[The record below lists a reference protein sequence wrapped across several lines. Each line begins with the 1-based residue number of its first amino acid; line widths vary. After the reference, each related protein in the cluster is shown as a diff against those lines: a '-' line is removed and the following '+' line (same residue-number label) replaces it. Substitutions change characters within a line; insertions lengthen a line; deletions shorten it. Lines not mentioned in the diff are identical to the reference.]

1 MSSGPENEQNNSCQ
15 SAYTHDRALAANV
28 LFEVHPKG
36 GGAQHSVAQYP
47 GTSSKWKRLRI
58 LPHCQ
63 TLLLNLMQRTYV
75 DQLYFLALEKA
86 EAGAQILQLLC
97 LDKRP
102 FMVDTESLGT
112 GDTLQQLYQNKSVLK
127 VRLQI
132 CDLPGGCF
140 LVPAQRSI
148 DVPHKGSLLQQL
160 PVLVHPLRHF
170 GFWRSF
176 Q

>member
-1 MSSGPENEQNNSCQ
+1 MSICIYTRSRWQQTSYLKCTQKEAGLSIAWLSTQVPPLHRSGY
-15 SAYTHDRALAANV
+15 AYYHIV
-28 LFEVHPKG
+28 K
-36 GGAQHSVAQYP
+36 
-47 GTSSKWKRLRI
+47 
-58 LPHCQ
+58 

-102 FMVDTESLGT
+102 FMVDAESLGT

-148 DVPHKGSLLQQL
+148 DVLHKGSLLQQL